1 MVLPR
6 FVQSAIRNEEIQVYG
21 DGNQTRVFCHVSDA
35 ISAVERLAETESTI
49 GEVYN
54 VGGIGE
60 ISINDLANKVV
71 SITDSKSKVVHIPY
85 DQAYPI
91 GFEDMQRRVPDTNK
105 IKSAIGWTPLK
116 SLADIIEDVSN
127 YFRSK

>member
-60 ISINDLANKVV
+60 KILAVQ
-71 SITDSKSKVVHIPY
+71 SSKTEIVLT
-85 DQAYPI
+85 
-91 GFEDMQRRVPDTNK
+91 TNSELVLIFGVTK
-105 IKSAIGWTPLK
+105 ANHLK
-116 SLADIIEDVSN
+116 
-127 YFRSK
+127 